1 MNLYLLIFDR
11 TKGSVEIREFSDPEE
26 AVVNL
31 LEAERRRAY
40 APELEVVLLNAADEE
55 DLRRTHARY
64 FESINELLEPA

>member
-1 MNLYLLIFDR
+1 MNLYVLIFDR
-11 TKGSVEIREFSDPEE
+11 IKGSVEIREFSDPED
-26 AVVNL
+26 AVVHL
-31 LEAERRRAY
+31 LEEERRRAY

>member
-40 APELEVVLLNAADEE
+40 APELEVVLLNAVDED
-55 DLRRTHARY
+55 DLRRTHSRY
-64 FESINELLEPA
+64 FESIEELLEPA

>member
-11 TKGSVEIREFSDPEE
+11 TKGSVEIREFSDAEE

-40 APELEVVLLNAADEE
+40 APELEVVLLNAVDED
-55 DLRRTHARY
+55 DLRRTHSRY
-64 FESINELLEPA
+64 FESIEELLEPA